1 MPGSTDDSIVLQ
13 NHLGAY
19 RSASG
24 SDVSK
29 AKVLN
34 YFFRFE
40 SFANDNNEYRD
51 LSPLFVGSIVKDTSL
66 PDSVVLRTALGF
78 ISEASKFSQLLRL
91 GLVSWGSGEKSK
103 LRQARFYLRRAHK
116 IAPVFNYSRAIVNLG
131 ILHKILKKHFYW
143 PRITTQLALTIF
155 VTDRNDPTIAK
166 QEYILQKNLRAFC
179 ACSAYAFHMARK
191 KLNINKMGRVT
202 PNLF

>member
-19 RSASG
+19 RNASV
-24 SDVSK
+24 SNISK
-29 AKVLN
+29 AQVLN

-40 SFANDNNEYRD
+40 SFANDSNEYRD
-51 LSPLFVGSIVKDTSL
+51 LSPMFIGTVVKDTNL

-78 ISEASKFSQLLRL
+78 ISEASNFSQLLSL
-91 GLVSWGSGEKSK
+91 GLVSWGSDEKSK

-131 ILHKILKKHFYW
+131 ILRKILKKHFYW

-191 KLNINKMGRVT
+191 KLNIGKTGCYGS
-202 PNLF
+202 